1 MAIEVLKHDQ
11 KGDLLFEHARHMD
24 TDSDFWF
31 RMRGQSVNPMV
42 DAVTPLLGMVA
53 RVRQLDQYADV
64 PALYQKV
71 VAEIQAIEQELHGHG
86 YENGVILSFRYILC
100 TFIDEAVMG
109 KEWGSQSV
117 WSENSLLARF
127 HNETWGGEKVFALLD
142 KLEEEPQRYRD
153 ILEFIWMC
161 LVLGFQGRYRVIPQ
175 GQGEFLTVI
184 RKLHRLLRPE
194 AVNAPT
200 VLHLEVRARKLW
212 AGLAEKGD
220 PQDRYA
226 YAEMLRLGQGGKEE
240 FAQAFKQYRLA
251 AMQGNHQAQY
261 RMGMMRQEGMGAT
274 RNRIHAYAWFSL
286 ATTKG
291 MRDALAALND
301 LEATME
307 PEEIEAAQKLA
318 MLWGKQIA
326 KRSGSEAPV

>member
-1 MAIEVLKHDQ
+1 MAIDAQ
-11 KGDLLFEHARHMD
+11 KKDLAGELLFEHAHQMD
-24 TDSDFWF
+24 KDSDFWF

-53 RVRQLDQYADV
+53 RVRQLDQYASV
-64 PALYQKV
+64 PALYQTV
-71 VAEIQAIEQELHGHG
+71 VTEIQAIEQELHSHG

-109 KEWGSQSV
+109 KEWGSQSI

-142 KLEEEPQRYRD
+142 KLQEEPQRYRD
-153 ILEFIWMC
+153 ILEFIWLC

-200 VLHLEVRARKLW
+200 VFHL
-212 AGLAEKGD
+212 D
-220 PQDRYA
+220 
-226 YAEMLRLGQGGKEE
+226 LGQ
-240 FAQAFKQYRLA
+240 QASRYRLRKQVTLRTLFIGLCGLLA
-251 AMQGNHQAQY
+251 VIFGLYHYQLSNQTQDVL
-261 RMGMMRQEGMGAT
+261 RQLGE
-274 RNRIHAYAWFSL
+274 L
-286 ATTKG
+286 LK
-291 MRDALAALND
+291 
-301 LEATME
+301 
-307 PEEIEAAQKLA
+307 
-318 MLWGKQIA
+318 
-326 KRSGSEAPV
+326 